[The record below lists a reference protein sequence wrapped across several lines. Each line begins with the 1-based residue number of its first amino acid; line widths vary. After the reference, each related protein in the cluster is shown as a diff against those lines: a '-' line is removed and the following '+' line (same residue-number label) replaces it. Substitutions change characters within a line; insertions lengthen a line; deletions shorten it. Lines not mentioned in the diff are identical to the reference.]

1 MLEILIGRSQNGAEG
16 RDKVGLGSIRRP
28 VIGLA
33 LGGGA
38 ARGFAHIGIVRTLIA
53 HGIVPNV
60 VVGTSIGAVVGGA
73 YAAGHLDTLEEWA
86 RSLQPRNILGYLD
99 IRLNGSGLIGGDKL
113 AAQLEAAIGP
123 TLIEDLPLKF
133 ATVATE
139 VRTGH
144 EIWLTHGRM
153 VEAMRASYALPG
165 IFSPV
170 LVGDRWLVDG
180 AMVNPVPVSA
190 ARALGAEIVIAAN
203 LSSDVFT
210 HSTTIYSHGAPP
222 VAPEVVAEPPPP
234 PKRGFG
240 KLFSAERTMKREF
253 FGGGGRPGISSVMV
267 DAFNIMQDRIT
278 RARLAGD
285 PPDLLISPRVG
296 QIGWFDFHRASD
308 LIAFGAR
315 AAERA
320 IDSIQ
325 EAIHILAPA
334 GRPGPEADSKPGP
347 VADAEAVNRLAPPR
361 SGGLDVV
368 AQRFLLHLVFADPPL
383 DDVADR
389 DQADNPF
396 VLDHRQMPEFA
407 QRHHFHDRGDRIGRP
422 ATDDLARHHRADR
435 LVEHASAAIAEH
447 ADDVALRQDAFDAAF
462 AHHQY
467 GADFPLPQNLDRSR
481 KLCARLDALDVM
493 SFGIEDCTYRHCRLP
508 EADRA
513 LERARSLFP

>member
-1 MLEILIGRSQNGAEG
+1 VLDILIGRGQNGSNG

-86 RSLQPRNILGYLD
+86 RSLQRRNILGYLD
-99 IRLNGSGLIGGDKL
+99 IRLNGSGLIGGEKL
-113 AAQLEAAIGP
+113 AAQLEAAIGQI
-123 TLIEDLPLKF
+123 LIEELPLKF

-153 VEAMRASYALPG
+153 VDAMRASYALPG

-180 AMVNPVPVSA
+180 ALVNPVPVSA
-190 ARALGAEIVIAAN
+190 ARAFGAEIVIAAN

-210 HSTTIYSHGAPP
+210 HSTTIYSHGPSAD
-222 VAPEVVAEPPPP
+222 APEPAIEPAP

-253 FGGGGRPGISSVMV
+253 FGSGGRPGISSVMV

-296 QIGWFDFHRASD
+296 EIGWFDFHRAD
-308 LIAFGAR
+308 ELIAYGAR

-325 EAIHILAPA
+325 EAIHILAPVS
-334 GRPGPEADSKPGP
+334 GEPG
-347 VADAEAVNRLAPPR
+347 APT
-361 SGGLDVV
+361 DK
-368 AQRFLLHLVFADPPL
+368 
-383 DDVADR
+383 
-389 DQADNPF
+389 
-396 VLDHRQMPEFA
+396 MP
-407 QRHHFHDRGDRIGRP
+407 
-422 ATDDLARHHRADR
+422 
-435 LVEHASAAIAEH
+435 
-447 ADDVALRQDAFDAAF
+447 
-462 AHHQY
+462 
-467 GADFPLPQNLDRSR
+467 
-481 KLCARLDALDVM
+481 
-493 SFGIEDCTYRHCRLP
+493 
-508 EADRA
+508 
-513 LERARSLFP
+513 

>member
-1 MLEILIGRSQNGAEG
+1 MLDILIGRGQNSPNG

-38 ARGFAHIGIVRTLIA
+38 ARGFAHIGIVRTLVA
-53 HGIVPNV
+53 HGIIPNV

-86 RSLQPRNILGYLD
+86 RGLQRRNILGYLD

-123 TLIEDLPLKF
+123 ILIEELPLKF
-133 ATVATE
+133 ASVATE

-153 VEAMRASYALPG
+153 VDAIRASYALPG

-180 AMVNPVPVSA
+180 ALVNPVPVSA
-190 ARALGAEIVIAAN
+190 ARAFGAEIVIAAN
-203 LSSDVFT
+203 LSSDIFT
-210 HSTTIYSHGAPP
+210 HSTTIYSHGASAE
-222 VAPEVVAEPPPP
+222 VPEAAIEPAP

-240 KLFSAERTMKREF
+240 KLFSAERTVKREF

-296 QIGWFDFHRASD
+296 EIGWFDFHCADD
-308 LIAFGAR
+308 LIAYGAR

-325 EAIHILAPA
+325 EAIHILAP
-334 GRPGPEADSKPGP
+334 GSREPG
-347 VADAEAVNRLAPPR
+347 
-361 SGGLDVV
+361 
-368 AQRFLLHLVFADPPL
+368 
-383 DDVADR
+383 
-389 DQADNPF
+389 
-396 VLDHRQMPEFA
+396 
-407 QRHHFHDRGDRIGRP
+407 
-422 ATDDLARHHRADR
+422 
-435 LVEHASAAIAEH
+435 AAI
-447 ADDVALRQDAFDAAF
+447 DKM
-462 AHHQY
+462 
-467 GADFPLPQNLDRSR
+467 P
-481 KLCARLDALDVM
+481 
-493 SFGIEDCTYRHCRLP
+493 
-508 EADRA
+508 
-513 LERARSLFP
+513 

>member
-1 MLEILIGRSQNGAEG
+1 VLQGENSVLENLRGRGQGGLDG
-16 RDKVGLGSIRRP
+16 RDKVGLGSTRRP

-38 ARGFAHIGIVRTLIA
+38 ARGFAHIGIVRTLVA
-53 HGIVPNV
+53 HGIVPNI

-113 AAQLEAAIGP
+113 AAQLEAAIGQ
-123 TLIEDLPLKF
+123 TLIEELPLKF

-153 VEAMRASYALPG
+153 VDAMRASYALPG
-165 IFSPV
+165 IFAPV

-180 AMVNPVPVSA
+180 ALVNPVPVSA
-190 ARALGAEIVIAAN
+190 ARAFGAEIVIAAN

-210 HSTTIYSHGAPP
+210 HSTTIYSHGPSAE
-222 VAPEVVAEPPPP
+222 VTVAAAPEPLIEVPP

-240 KLFSAERTMKREF
+240 KFLSPERTVKREF
-253 FGGGGRPGISSVMV
+253 FGGGGRPGISTVMV

-296 QIGWFDFHRASD
+296 QIGWFDFHRADD
-308 LIAFGAR
+308 LIAHGAR

-320 IDSIQ
+320 IESIQ
-325 EAIHILAPA
+325 EAIHVLAP
-334 GRPGPEADSKPGP
+334 
-347 VADAEAVNRLAPPR
+347 
-361 SGGLDVV
+361 
-368 AQRFLLHLVFADPPL
+368 
-383 DDVADR
+383 
-389 DQADNPF
+389 
-396 VLDHRQMPEFA
+396 
-407 QRHHFHDRGDRIGRP
+407 
-422 ATDDLARHHRADR
+422 
-435 LVEHASAAIAEH
+435 
-447 ADDVALRQDAFDAAF
+447 
-462 AHHQY
+462 
-467 GADFPLPQNLDRSR
+467 GA
-481 KLCARLDALDVM
+481 
-493 SFGIEDCTYRHCRLP
+493 
-508 EADRA
+508 
-513 LERARSLFP
+513 

>member
-1 MLEILIGRSQNGAEG
+1 MLEILIGRSQNGSDVS
-16 RDKVGLGSIRRP
+16 DKVGLGSIRRP

-86 RSLQPRNILGYLD
+86 RSLQRRNILGYLD
-99 IRLNGSGLIGGDKL
+99 IRLNGSGLIGGEKL
-113 AAQLEAAIGP
+113 ASQLEAAIGP
-123 TLIEDLPLKF
+123 TPIEDLPLKF

-153 VEAMRASYALPG
+153 VDAMRASYALPG

-170 LVGDRWLVDG
+170 LIGNRWLVDG
-180 AMVNPVPVSA
+180 ALVNPVPVSA

-203 LSSDVFT
+203 LSSDIFT
-210 HSTTIYSHGAPP
+210 HGTTIYSHGPTAD
-222 VAPEVVAEPPPP
+222 APEAVIEPVP
-234 PKRGFG
+234 PKRGFSRF
-240 KLFSAERTMKREF
+240 FSPEHTMKREF

-285 PPDLLISPRVG
+285 PPDMLITPRVG
-296 QIGWFDFHRASD
+296 QIGMFDFHRADD

-325 EAIHILAPA
+325 EAIHILAPVA
-334 GRPGPEADSKPGP
+334 GEPG
-347 VADAEAVNRLAPPR
+347 AVVDKTP
-361 SGGLDVV
+361 
-368 AQRFLLHLVFADPPL
+368 
-383 DDVADR
+383 
-389 DQADNPF
+389 
-396 VLDHRQMPEFA
+396 
-407 QRHHFHDRGDRIGRP
+407 
-422 ATDDLARHHRADR
+422 
-435 LVEHASAAIAEH
+435 
-447 ADDVALRQDAFDAAF
+447 
-462 AHHQY
+462 
-467 GADFPLPQNLDRSR
+467 
-481 KLCARLDALDVM
+481 
-493 SFGIEDCTYRHCRLP
+493 
-508 EADRA
+508 
-513 LERARSLFP
+513 

>member
-1 MLEILIGRSQNGAEG
+1 MLDNLRWGQKNGSDD
-16 RDKVGLGSIRRP
+16 RDKVGLGTIRRP

-38 ARGFAHIGIVRTLIA
+38 ARGFAHIGILKTLIA

-86 RSLQPRNILGYLD
+86 RHLQPRSVLGYLD
-99 IRLNGSGLIGGDKL
+99 IRLNGSGLIGGEKL
-113 AAQLEAAIGP
+113 ATQLEAAIGQ

-180 AMVNPVPVSA
+180 ALVNPVPVSA

-203 LSSDVFT
+203 VSSDIFT
-210 HSTTIYSHGAPP
+210 HSTTIYSHGASAAPMRIAVEPAPP
-222 VAPEVVAEPPPP
+222 R
-234 PKRGFG
+234 RGLG
-240 KLFSAERTMKREF
+240 KFFSPERTVKREF

-296 QIGWFDFHRASD
+296 QIGWFDFHRADD
-308 LIAFGAR
+308 LIGHGVR

-320 IDSIQ
+320 IISIQ
-325 EAIHILAPA
+325 EAIHVLAP
-334 GRPGPEADSKPGP
+334 GSD
-347 VADAEAVNRLAPPR
+347 VDASVNKAP
-361 SGGLDVV
+361 
-368 AQRFLLHLVFADPPL
+368 
-383 DDVADR
+383 
-389 DQADNPF
+389 
-396 VLDHRQMPEFA
+396 
-407 QRHHFHDRGDRIGRP
+407 
-422 ATDDLARHHRADR
+422 
-435 LVEHASAAIAEH
+435 
-447 ADDVALRQDAFDAAF
+447 
-462 AHHQY
+462 
-467 GADFPLPQNLDRSR
+467 
-481 KLCARLDALDVM
+481 
-493 SFGIEDCTYRHCRLP
+493 
-508 EADRA
+508 
-513 LERARSLFP
+513 

>member
-1 MLEILIGRSQNGAEG
+1 VLDSLIGRGHKNGS
-16 RDKVGLGSIRRP
+16 DDLHKVGLGSIRRP

-38 ARGFAHIGIVRTLIA
+38 ARGFAHIGIVKTLIA
-53 HGIVPNV
+53 HGIIPNV

-73 YAAGHLDTLEEWA
+73 YAAGHLSTLEEWA
-86 RSLQPRNILGYLD
+86 RGLQPRNVLGYLD

-123 TLIEDLPLKF
+123 TLIEELPLKF

-153 VEAMRASYALPG
+153 VDAMRASYALPG

-180 AMVNPVPVSA
+180 ALVNPVPVSA

-210 HSTTIYSHGAPP
+210 HSTTIYSHGAPAGMP
-222 VAPEVVAEPPPP
+222 QAPAEPAP
-234 PKRGFG
+234 PKRGLG
-240 KLFSAERTMKREF
+240 KFFSPERTVKREF
-253 FGGGGRPGISSVMV
+253 FGSGGRPGISSVMV

-296 QIGWFDFHRASD
+296 QIGWFDFHRADD
-308 LIAFGAR
+308 LIAHGVR

-320 IDSIQ
+320 IVSIQ
-325 EAIHILAPA
+325 EAIHILAP
-334 GRPGPEADSKPGP
+334 G
-347 VADAEAVNRLAPPR
+347 
-361 SGGLDVV
+361 
-368 AQRFLLHLVFADPPL
+368 
-383 DDVADR
+383 
-389 DQADNPF
+389 
-396 VLDHRQMPEFA
+396 
-407 QRHHFHDRGDRIGRP
+407 
-422 ATDDLARHHRADR
+422 
-435 LVEHASAAIAEH
+435 SAADTS
-447 ADDVALRQDAFDAAF
+447 ADQVL
-462 AHHQY
+462 
-467 GADFPLPQNLDRSR
+467 
-481 KLCARLDALDVM
+481 
-493 SFGIEDCTYRHCRLP
+493 
-508 EADRA
+508 
-513 LERARSLFP
+513 

>member
-1 MLEILIGRSQNGAEG
+1 MLDILIGRSQNGAEG

-38 ARGFAHIGIVRTLIA
+38 ARGFAHIGIIRTLIA

-180 AMVNPVPVSA
+180 ALVNPVPVSA

-210 HSTTIYSHGAPP
+210 HSTTVYSHGAPAE
-222 VAPEVVAEPPPP
+222 APEVGSEPAP

-240 KLFSAERTMKREF
+240 RLFSAERTVKREF

-267 DAFNIMQDRIT
+267 DAFNIMQDRIP

-296 QIGWFDFHRASD
+296 QIGWFDFHRADD
-308 LIAFGAR
+308 LIGFGAR

-325 EAIHILAPA
+325 EAIHILAP
-334 GRPGPEADSKPGP
+334 G
-347 VADAEAVNRLAPPR
+347 
-361 SGGLDVV
+361 SGK
-368 AQRFLLHLVFADPPL
+368 
-383 DDVADR
+383 
-389 DQADNPF
+389 
-396 VLDHRQMPEFA
+396 
-407 QRHHFHDRGDRIGRP
+407 
-422 ATDDLARHHRADR
+422 T
-435 LVEHASAAIAEH
+435 
-447 ADDVALRQDAFDAAF
+447 
-462 AHHQY
+462 
-467 GADFPLPQNLDRSR
+467 GADKAP
-481 KLCARLDALDVM
+481 
-493 SFGIEDCTYRHCRLP
+493 
-508 EADRA
+508 
-513 LERARSLFP
+513 

>member
-38 ARGFAHIGIVRTLIA
+38 ARGFAHIGIIRTLIA

-123 TLIEDLPLKF
+123 TLIEELPLKF

-180 AMVNPVPVSA
+180 ALVNPVPVSA

-210 HSTTIYSHGAPP
+210 HSTTVYSHGAPAE
-222 VAPEVVAEPPPP
+222 APEVTVEPAP

-240 KLFSAERTMKREF
+240 RLFSAERTVKREF

-296 QIGWFDFHRASD
+296 QIGWFDFHRADD

-334 GRPGPEADSKPGP
+334 PGKAGAAADKTP
-347 VADAEAVNRLAPPR
+347 
-361 SGGLDVV
+361 
-368 AQRFLLHLVFADPPL
+368 
-383 DDVADR
+383 
-389 DQADNPF
+389 
-396 VLDHRQMPEFA
+396 
-407 QRHHFHDRGDRIGRP
+407 
-422 ATDDLARHHRADR
+422 
-435 LVEHASAAIAEH
+435 
-447 ADDVALRQDAFDAAF
+447 
-462 AHHQY
+462 
-467 GADFPLPQNLDRSR
+467 
-481 KLCARLDALDVM
+481 
-493 SFGIEDCTYRHCRLP
+493 
-508 EADRA
+508 
-513 LERARSLFP
+513 

>member
-1 MLEILIGRSQNGAEG
+1 VLDSWMGRGQKGSDGH
-16 RDKVGLGSIRRP
+16 DKVGLGSIRRP

-38 ARGFAHIGIVRTLIA
+38 ARGLAHIGIVRTLVA

-86 RSLQPRNILGYLD
+86 RRLQPRNLLSYLD
-99 IRLNGSGLIGGDKL
+99 IRLDGSGLIGGAKL

-153 VEAMRASYALPG
+153 VDAMRASYALPG

-170 LVGDRWLVDG
+170 MVGDRWLVDG
-180 AMVNPVPVSA
+180 ALVNPVPVSA
-190 ARALGAEIVIAAN
+190 ARAFGAEIVIAAN
-203 LSSDVFT
+203 LSSDIFA
-210 HSTTIYSHGAPP
+210 HSTTIYSHGPSAEVTVE
-222 VAPEVVAEPPPP
+222 VAPEPAIEPAP

-240 KLFSAERTMKREF
+240 RLFSPERTMKREF
-253 FGGGGRPGISSVMV
+253 FGSGGRPGISSVMV

-296 QIGWFDFHRASD
+296 QIGWFDFHRADD
-308 LIAFGAR
+308 LIAHGAR

-320 IDSIQ
+320 IDTIQ
-325 EAIHILAPA
+325 EAIHVLAPA
-334 GRPGPEADSKPGP
+334 PGGSGA
-347 VADAEAVNRLAPPR
+347 AVEKAP
-361 SGGLDVV
+361 
-368 AQRFLLHLVFADPPL
+368 
-383 DDVADR
+383 
-389 DQADNPF
+389 
-396 VLDHRQMPEFA
+396 
-407 QRHHFHDRGDRIGRP
+407 
-422 ATDDLARHHRADR
+422 
-435 LVEHASAAIAEH
+435 
-447 ADDVALRQDAFDAAF
+447 
-462 AHHQY
+462 
-467 GADFPLPQNLDRSR
+467 
-481 KLCARLDALDVM
+481 
-493 SFGIEDCTYRHCRLP
+493 
-508 EADRA
+508 
-513 LERARSLFP
+513 

>member
-1 MLEILIGRSQNGAEG
+1 IGRGQTGSSG

-38 ARGFAHIGIVRTLIA
+38 ARGLAHIGTIRTLVA

-73 YAAGHLDTLEEWA
+73 YACGHLDRLEQWA
-86 RSLQPRNILGYLD
+86 RSLQPRNIFGYLD
-99 IRLNGSGLIGGDKL
+99 IRLNGSGLIGGAKL
-113 AAQLEAAIGP
+113 AAELEATLGQS
-123 TLIEDLPLKF
+123 LIEDLPVKF

-153 VEAMRASYALPG
+153 VDAMRASYALPG

-180 AMVNPVPVSA
+180 ALVNPVPVSA
-190 ARALGAEIVIAAN
+190 ARAFGAEIVIAAN
-203 LSSDVFT
+203 LSTDVFA
-210 HSTTIYSHGAPP
+210 HSTTIYSHGASAELSVSVVPDA
-222 VAPEVVAEPPPP
+222 VPEAEP

-240 KLFSAERTMKREF
+240 KFFSIERTMKREF
-253 FGGGGRPGISSVMV
+253 FGSAGRPGISTVMV

-296 QIGWFDFHRASD
+296 RIGLFDFHRADD
-308 LIAFGAR
+308 LIAHGAR

-325 EAIHILAPA
+325 DAIHILAPPASTDAGPAA
-334 GRPGPEADSKPGP
+334 GR
-347 VADAEAVNRLAPPR
+347 AVK
-361 SGGLDVV
+361 
-368 AQRFLLHLVFADPPL
+368 
-383 DDVADR
+383 
-389 DQADNPF
+389 
-396 VLDHRQMPEFA
+396 E
-407 QRHHFHDRGDRIGRP
+407 
-422 ATDDLARHHRADR
+422 
-435 LVEHASAAIAEH
+435 
-447 ADDVALRQDAFDAAF
+447 
-462 AHHQY
+462 
-467 GADFPLPQNLDRSR
+467 
-481 KLCARLDALDVM
+481 
-493 SFGIEDCTYRHCRLP
+493 
-508 EADRA
+508 
-513 LERARSLFP
+513 